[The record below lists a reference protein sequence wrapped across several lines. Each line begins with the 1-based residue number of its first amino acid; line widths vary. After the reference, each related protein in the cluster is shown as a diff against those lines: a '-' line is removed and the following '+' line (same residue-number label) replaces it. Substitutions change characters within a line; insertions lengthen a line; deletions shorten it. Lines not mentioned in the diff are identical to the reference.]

1 MVDAMISVLFVDDE
15 PELLQLTQIFLERTG
30 EFRVA
35 TSTSAQ
41 KSLDSGAIPSYDAI
55 VSDYQMPGMDGI
67 AFLKE
72 VRERFGE
79 IPFILFTGRG
89 REEIVIEAIN
99 NGVDFYLQK
108 GGDARAQFAELSTK
122 IQYAVSRRRTE
133 AELQKKNEELNVS
146 YEKIAAAE
154 EELRQQL
161 DELTIKQE
169 TLKNSEEKFRAF
181 TENIPDLTTIVDMTG
196 SYTYI
201 SPSIE
206 RITGQ
211 SGDELLGKKFAEID
225 GAFGIL
231 PEDKEILLKS
241 GRTAVQKPGENIPV
255 PPFRIRNFK
264 GNILSI
270 EGVNTYLPGVKGIQ
284 GILFHGR
291 EISDRIQAE
300 AALRESEEKYRT
312 LIEVAKEGVIIV
324 QDWRLVFANRHIA
337 NFLGV
342 PVEKLAGTPFIDY
355 IWPDDRE
362 IIREYYR
369 KWIAGKEIPDE
380 CDFRIIGSGSRPAWV
395 FLSSAEITWQGRP
408 ATLHLLTDIT
418 ERKFAED
425 LARESEETFRK
436 VIEGAPDAIYIRAE
450 GKFVYLNPA
459 ALRLFGVSSG
469 EQLVGTPFLDRIHT
483 KHHEKIKKRICEPD
497 DNPDPA
503 QPLEGVYLRLDGTEV
518 DVEVSRV
525 SFRYLG
531 RDSELVFVRDITDR
545 KRADQEIQQAR
556 DTVRTFLDHSYDAVF
571 ISDLNGRVLD
581 VNATTLGMY
590 RVTREEA
597 LALTIDDFTG
607 PDTRM
612 CLEKSQEIWR
622 EVLSGKEHLFPWQA
636 RRPKDGSLFDV
647 EVYLTRIEMENQ
659 PIVLANVRDVTDR
672 KRAEVAL
679 RESGEKYR
687 LILEHMQDAYLRVD
701 RDGKITMAN
710 PAAAR
715 MYGYPSPDEV
725 VGTPV
730 ADLYMDPGL
739 RMELLQ
745 RLNLGKIADT
755 TVMMVRRDG
764 TTFWVSL
771 NIHFLIGEDGSTA
784 GTEEIIRD
792 ITERKSMEQ
801 AIQEANRKLNLLNS
815 ITRHDVVNQL
825 TVLNGYVR
833 LAEMKSPDPVI
844 ADFLCKIEATAD
856 TISRQIAFTKT
867 YQELGVRTPA
877 WFRLDETVTK
887 TERADVTLSGTCRSI
902 EILADPMLERVFFN
916 IFENVTRHGGK
927 ATRITVRCER
937 APDGL
942 VIIIEDDGAGI
953 APELKEKIFEKGYG
967 KNTGFGLFLAR
978 EILAITGITIRET
991 GYLGIGARFE
1001 ITVPKEIWRIAAGQ

>member
-15 PELLQLTQIFLERTG
+15 PELLRLTQIFLERTG
-30 EFRVA
+30 AFRVS

-41 KSLDSGAIPSYDAI
+41 KTLDSGAIPSYDAI

-201 SPSIE
+201 SPSIQ

-231 PEDKEILLKS
+231 PEDKEILLKN

-255 PPFRIRNFK
+255 PPFRIRDFK

-312 LIEVAKEGVIIV
+312 LIEVAKEGVVIV

-395 FLSSAEITWQGRP
+395 FLSSAEIPWQGRP

-483 KHHEKIKKRICEPD
+483 KHHEKIKERICEPD

-503 QPLEGVYLRLDGTEV
+503 QPLEGIY
-518 DVEVSRV
+518 
-525 SFRYLG
+525 
-531 RDSELVFVRDITDR
+531 
-545 KRADQEIQQAR
+545 
-556 DTVRTFLDHSYDAVF
+556 
-571 ISDLNGRVLD
+571 
-581 VNATTLGMY
+581 
-590 RVTREEA
+590 
-597 LALTIDDFTG
+597 
-607 PDTRM
+607 
-612 CLEKSQEIWR
+612 
-622 EVLSGKEHLFPWQA
+622 
-636 RRPKDGSLFDV
+636 
-647 EVYLTRIEMENQ
+647 
-659 PIVLANVRDVTDR
+659 
-672 KRAEVAL
+672 
-679 RESGEKYR
+679 
-687 LILEHMQDAYLRVD
+687 
-701 RDGKITMAN
+701 
-710 PAAAR
+710 
-715 MYGYPSPDEV
+715 
-725 VGTPV
+725 
-730 ADLYMDPGL
+730 
-739 RMELLQ
+739 
-745 RLNLGKIADT
+745 
-755 TVMMVRRDG
+755 
-764 TTFWVSL
+764 
-771 NIHFLIGEDGSTA
+771 
-784 GTEEIIRD
+784 IR
-792 ITERKSMEQ
+792 
-801 AIQEANRKLNLLNS
+801 
-815 ITRHDVVNQL
+815 
-825 TVLNGYVR
+825 
-833 LAEMKSPDPVI
+833 
-844 ADFLCKIEATAD
+844 
-856 TISRQIAFTKT
+856 
-867 YQELGVRTPA
+867 
-877 WFRLDETVTK
+877 
-887 TERADVTLSGTCRSI
+887 
-902 EILADPMLERVFFN
+902 
-916 IFENVTRHGGK
+916 
-927 ATRITVRCER
+927 
-937 APDGL
+937 
-942 VIIIEDDGAGI
+942 
-953 APELKEKIFEKGYG
+953 
-967 KNTGFGLFLAR
+967 
-978 EILAITGITIRET
+978 
-991 GYLGIGARFE
+991 
-1001 ITVPKEIWRIAAGQ
+1001 